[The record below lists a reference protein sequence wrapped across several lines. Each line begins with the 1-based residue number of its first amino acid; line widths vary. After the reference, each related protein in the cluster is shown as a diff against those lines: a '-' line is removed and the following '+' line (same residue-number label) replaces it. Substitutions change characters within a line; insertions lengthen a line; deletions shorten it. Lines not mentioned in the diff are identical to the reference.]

1 MLEVYRDLSSIPVFA
16 KAGGILVCA
25 DVDELDARSVIKNP
39 RCIMCRV
46 FPEADGEFELYED
59 DNESCGYVDGRCV
72 TTAMKYSADK
82 DMFVISPADGDTSLI
97 PTTEPISLSLK
108 EEPRQQ
114 PIR

>member
-1 MLEVYRDLSSIPVFA
+1 MQDLLS
-16 KAGGILVCA
+16 
-25 DVDELDARSVIKNP
+25 KNP
-39 RCIMCRV
+39 DVLCVRV

-97 PTTEPISLSLK
+97 PDNRIYKLVFERRTEAAADKVKVSVMVKRYWQRINMMKKTESSSLL
-108 EEPRQQ
+108 
-114 PIR
+114 